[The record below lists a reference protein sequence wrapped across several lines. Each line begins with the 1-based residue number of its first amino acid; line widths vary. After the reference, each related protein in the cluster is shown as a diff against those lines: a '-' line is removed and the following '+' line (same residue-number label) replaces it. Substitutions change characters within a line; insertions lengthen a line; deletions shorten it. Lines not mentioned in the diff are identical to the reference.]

1 MDILAQLG
9 ATDDSDFDIFEA
21 ALLVSALDH
30 PGCRLGPYRAHLDDI
45 VADAEDVCGGQIL
58 PVHRAEALARAI
70 AFNHGYAGDRET
82 YEDATN
88 ANIID
93 VIDRRRGLP
102 VALAIIYL
110 AVARRL
116 GWSADGLNMPGHFL
130 IRVGDE
136 TNYIL
141 QDPFADGALIA
152 SGALP
157 PAFQAM
163 ASSSPRAQNE
173 TAECVTDRAVVVRLL
188 NNLARR
194 AEANG
199 DMDRA
204 LIIHQRMTGLAPQ
217 YSHLWWERARL
228 ERSVGHLSA
237 ARTSLIDMLETTHD
251 PALTARASD
260 MLAELARSVN

>member
-30 PGCRLGPYRAHLDDI
+30 PGCRLGPYRAHMDDI
-45 VADAEDVCGGQIL
+45 VADAEDICGGHIS

-70 AFNHGYAGDRET
+70 AFNHGYSGDRET
-82 YEDATN
+82 YEDTSN

-102 VALAIIYL
+102 VALAILYL
-110 AVARRL
+110 GVARRL
-116 GWSADGLNMPGHFL
+116 GWPANGLNMPGHFL

-136 TNYIL
+136 ESFVQ

-152 SGALP
+152 SGSLP
-157 PAFQAM
+157 AAFQAM
-163 ASSSPRAQNE
+163 ASSQPRLQNE
-173 TAECVTDRAVVVRLL
+173 SLESIADRAVVVRLL

-204 LIIHQRMTGLAPQ
+204 LIMHQRMTGLAPQ
-217 YSHLWWERARL
+217 YSQLWWERARL

-251 PALTARASD
+251 SEMRARASE